1 MQTYFQIIRNTWDQA
16 LAYRTSF
23 ILFRV
28 REVLQLLSMY
38 FIWLF
43 VIPENGSF
51 SGYTQATMLTYVLA
65 GAFINDI
72 IFSTRT
78 TAIATEI
85 NDGTLTNFLIR
96 PMSYLKY
103 HFFRDFGDK
112 AMNISFSLVEIT
124 IIFFLLHPPF
134 ILQTNML
141 TILLLVMSILLGVVM
156 HFFIS
161 CMIGFIG
168 FWSNEG
174 WGPRFIF
181 YQAVGFFSG
190 SLFPLDVLP
199 DKVFSIIK
207 LLPFTYLTFF
217 PTKIY
222 LGQLS
227 IQEILQGFLVCGVW
241 IVLLFFLSQFIWRK
255 GLKVYTAQGR

>member
-1 MQTYFQIIRNTWDQA
+1 MQTYFQIIKNTWDQS

-43 VIPENGSF
+43 VVPENGTF
-51 SGYTQATMLTYVLA
+51 SGYTQASMLTYVLA

-78 TAIATEI
+78 TAIASEI

-112 AMNISFSLVEIT
+112 AMNILFSLIEIS
-124 IIFFLLHPPF
+124 IILFLLKPPF
-134 ILQTNML
+134 IFQTNLMV
-141 TILLLVMSILLGVVM
+141 LLLLIISIALGVVM

-161 CMIGFIG
+161 IMIGFIG

-199 DKVFSIIK
+199 KQVFNLIE

-222 LGQLS
+222 LGELS
-227 IQEILQGFLVCGVW
+227 SIEIVKGFVICSVW
-241 IVLLFFLSQFIWRK
+241 ILLLFFLSQYVWRK